1 MLELRKIK
9 MRPKTGYIKIQVRQL
24 GDLIAETKEV
34 KVEINSIHDI
44 LAVEMALNEVSDYK
58 FQVVGI
64 PEIKRNISE
73 LT

>member
-1 MLELRKIK
+1 